1 MPLEI
6 FDTQTAKGFGVR
18 AEGDV
23 QAGELLVEYV
33 GEVHERRQLAR
44 RGVYLLQV
52 GGLQIDAQK
61 YGNQSR
67 FFNHSCK
74 PNCEVQSW
82 QVPAPPYEQTQQA
95 VAFFATEFINKGT
108 ELTYDYNFSAA
119 QAPIECHCNAEG
131 CRGVLTMKNA
141 SRGCKKAR
149 RC

>member
-18 AEGDV
+18 AERDV

-82 QVPAPPYEQTQQA
+82 QVPALPTSKHSKLWRFLQQ
-95 VAFFATEFINKGT
+95 N
-108 ELTYDYNFSAA
+108 L
-119 QAPIECHCNAEG
+119 
-131 CRGVLTMKNA
+131 
-141 SRGCKKAR
+141 
-149 RC
+149 